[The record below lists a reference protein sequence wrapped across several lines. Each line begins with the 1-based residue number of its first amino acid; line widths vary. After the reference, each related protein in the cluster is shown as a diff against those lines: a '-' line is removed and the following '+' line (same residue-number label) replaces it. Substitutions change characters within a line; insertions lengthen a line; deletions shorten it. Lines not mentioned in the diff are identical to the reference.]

1 MEASQVEEAQRNGS
15 YYQLRA
21 VEEGWRETRQP
32 SIHFMLCNFLSLIAL
47 CILQIAVVATVN
59 AQPAGVIQTDCQNAA
74 AFVTRATQLRTEWRR
89 ASLLNAIAEYTKAQ
103 KCWEASGDSQQAADA
118 AQAIGEIHLIFSDF
132 AKAHESY
139 AQALALTQ
147 QRHDQ
152 NAEAGALADLAYAL
166 IFLDQKDQAK
176 ATAER
181 ALSISRSTGDKLR
194 EAQALFTLGMLSYI
208 SGDLP
213 VALEQENQALVLA
226 RETQKPE
233 LLARIFLALGYIR
246 NDLDDLEDS
255 LSYYQQ
261 SLSIWR
267 SLQNRWGQTRTLT
280 SIGLVQ
286 TLLGDR
292 QSALESLKATLP
304 ALEEMGD
311 RLSQGAA
318 LNNIA
323 YVYQTLGELSIA
335 LDYYVQALKVFDEIK
350 FAVGQIVST
359 GYCGDIYA
367 LMSQYDKALPYYE
380 RAISASRAT
389 ENHLMEADVL
399 NSLGSLYFSKGE
411 RAKSR
416 KFFEDALAEYRRIS
430 QWRGLSSALNNLGF
444 FFEKSGDMAR
454 AKANYTEALTY
465 SNSAGDR
472 EGSASILYNL
482 ARVESSLGALEDARS
497 HIEESLKLN
506 EASRAKISSQ
516 DLRIAYF
523 ASVHQH
529 YEFYIDL
536 LMQLHR
542 AHPAAGFDVLALQ
555 VSEKARARSLLELL
569 TQSGTT
575 LRQTVPPE
583 LLQRERSIRS
593 ALNSE
598 LFRKLQASSDKN
610 GAKSASTDIA
620 KLELQYEE
628 IKYQIRTVSAGYASI
643 ALPQTLDVEEVQ
655 RKILDDDTAILEYS
669 LGEKRSFVWVIT
681 SSSVRSYELP
691 SSAVLEKEGR
701 SLIEALVVAPSTT
714 RKTPTE
720 TDYSKQ
726 AEKISSLLFDQ
737 ALNNV
742 TAKRLV
748 IIGDG
753 ILQNLPYAALTHQE
767 TDANRALLINN
778 FEVVRLPSISV
789 LTVLRRQLNNR
800 TPAQLAVAVVAD
812 PVFNN
817 ADVRVQRAISQGRKE
832 AGHNSSLAKVP
843 TNVVAEKSL
852 AIARALRGS
861 NLSGEIS
868 RLPFSRQEAQSI
880 LSLASSDQSFAAL
893 DFKANRAT
901 VLNSDLSKY
910 RIIHFATHGL
920 LNSEHPELSGVLLS
934 MVDEKGGPQ
943 DGFLQLN
950 EIYNLNLQ
958 AELVVLS
965 ACQTGLGKD
974 VKGEGLVG
982 LTRGF
987 MYAGATRVVASLWK
1001 VDDAATAQLMSYF
1014 YQEMF
1019 TNQKKP
1025 AAALRAAQ
1033 LKMAKYRA
1041 WKSPYYWAGF
1051 VIQGEWN

>member
-1 MEASQVEEAQRNGS
+1 
-15 YYQLRA
+15 
-21 VEEGWRETRQP
+21 
-32 SIHFMLCNFLSLIAL
+32 MLCKFTFLIAL
-47 CILQIAVVATVN
+47 CIVQITVAARVN
-59 AQPAGVIQTDCQNAA
+59 AQPASRGRNDCQNAA
-74 AFVTRATQLRTEWRR
+74 AFVSRAVQLRSEWRR
-89 ASLLNAIAEYTKAQ
+89 DSLLNAVAEYTNAQ

-118 AQAIGEIHLIFSDF
+118 AKAIGEIHLIFSDF
-132 AKAHESY
+132 AKAHEAY
-139 AQALALTQ
+139 ARALALRQ
-147 QRHDQ
+147 QRADRS
-152 NAEAGALADLAYAL
+152 AEAGALADLAYAL

-176 ATAER
+176 ANAER
-181 ALSISRSTGDKLR
+181 ALSISRSTGDKSR
-194 EAQALFTLGMLSYI
+194 EAQALLTLGMLSYI
-208 SGDLP
+208 SGDLR

-233 LLARIFLALGYIR
+233 LLARIFLTIGYIR
-246 NDLDDLEDS
+246 NDLDDLEDA
-255 LSYYQQ
+255 LSNYQQ

-335 LDYYVQALKVFDEIK
+335 LDYYLQALKVFDEIK
-350 FAVGQIVST
+350 FAVGQIATTS
-359 GYCGDIYA
+359 YCGDIYT

-380 RAISASRAT
+380 RASSASRAT
-389 ENHLMEADVL
+389 GNHLMEADVL

-411 RAKSR
+411 PGKSR
-416 KFFEDALAEYRRIS
+416 KFFEDALAAYRQES
-430 QWRGLSSALNNLGF
+430 HWRGLSWALNNLGYY
-444 FFEKSGDMAR
+444 FEKTGDTTR

-482 ARVESSLGALEDARS
+482 ARVESSLGALEEART

-516 DLRIAYF
+516 ELRVAYF

-542 AHPAAGFDVLALQ
+542 ARPSAGFDVQALQ
-555 VSEKARARSLLELL
+555 ASEKARARSLLELL

-583 LLQRERSIRS
+583 LLQKERSIRS

-598 LFRKLQASSDKN
+598 LFRKLQASSNKPD
-610 GAKSASTDIA
+610 AKPASTNIA
-620 KLELQYEE
+620 KLEMQYEE
-628 IKYQIRTVSAGYASI
+628 IKYQIRTVSAGYALI

-681 SSSVRSYELP
+681 SKGVSSYELP
-691 SSAVLEKEGR
+691 PSTVLEKEGR
-701 SLIEALVVAPSTT
+701 RLIEALVVEPSN
-714 RKTPTE
+714 RKTPGE
-720 TDYSKQ
+720 NDYSKQ

-737 ALNNV
+737 ALSNV
-742 TAKRLV
+742 TASRLV

-753 ILQNLPYAALTHQE
+753 VLQNLPYSALTHIAHKQ
-767 TDANRALLINN
+767 TRANRAPLIED

-789 LTVLRRQLNNR
+789 LSVLRRQLTNR

-817 ADVRVQRAISQGRKE
+817 ADARVQRATSHARKKN
-832 AGHNSSLAKVP
+832 GLNSSV
-843 TNVVAEKSL
+843 EKSSPDLVAANSL
-852 AIARALRGS
+852 ATVRALR
-861 NLSGEIS
+861 SGNFISEIA
-868 RLPFSRQEAQSI
+868 RLPFSRQEAQAI
-880 LSLASSDQSFAAL
+880 LSLTSGDQSFAAL
-893 DFKANRAT
+893 DFKASRAT
-901 VLNSDLSKY
+901 VLSSDLSKY

-934 MVDEKGGPQ
+934 MVDENGRPQ

-1014 YQEMF
+1014 YQEIF

-1033 LKMAKYRA
+1033 LKMAKHRA
-1041 WKSPYYWAGF
+1041 WESPYYWAGF
-1051 VIQGEWN
+1051 IIQGEWN

>member
-1 MEASQVEEAQRNGS
+1 
-15 YYQLRA
+15 
-21 VEEGWRETRQP
+21 
-32 SIHFMLCNFLSLIAL
+32 MLTKFTSLLAL
-47 CILQIAVVATVN
+47 CILIAVAPRVN
-59 AQPAGVIQTDCQNAA
+59 AQPASAAQADCQNAA
-74 AFVTRATQLRTEWRR
+74 ALVTRARELRAEWRR
-89 ASLLNAIAEYTKAQ
+89 ASLLNAIAEYTKVQ
-103 KCWEASGDSQQAADA
+103 KCSEASADSQQAADA
-118 AQAIGEIHLIFSDF
+118 AQAIGEIHFIFSDF
-132 AKAHESY
+132 AKAQEAY
-139 AQALALTQ
+139 TQALALRQ
-147 QRHDQ
+147 QRADRG
-152 NAEAGALADLAYAL
+152 AEAGALADLAYIL

-176 ATAER
+176 ANAER
-181 ALSISRSTGDKLR
+181 ALSISRSTSDKFR
-194 EAQALFTLGMLSYI
+194 EAQALFTLGVLSYF

-213 VALEQENQALVLA
+213 LALDQENQALVLV
-226 RETQKPE
+226 RETQKPDLE
-233 LLARIFLALGYIR
+233 ARILLTLGMVR
-246 NDLDDLEDS
+246 NDLDDLEDA

-261 SLSIWR
+261 SLSIWK

-280 SIGLVQ
+280 SMGLAQ

-304 ALEEMGD
+304 ALREMGD
-311 RLSQGAA
+311 RLSEGAA

-323 YVYQTLGELSIA
+323 YVYQTLGELSLA
-335 LDYYVQALKVFDEIK
+335 LDYYAQALKVFDEIK
-350 FAVGQIVST
+350 FAIGQIVST
-359 GYCGDIYA
+359 GYCADVYV
-367 LMSQYDKALPYYE
+367 LMSEFEKALPYYE
-380 RAISASRAT
+380 RALAGSRAIQ
-389 ENHLMEADVL
+389 NYLMVADAL
-399 NSLGSLYFSKGE
+399 NNLGSLYFSKGE
-411 RAKSR
+411 REKSR
-416 KFFEDALAEYRRIS
+416 KFFEDALAEYRRAS
-430 QWRGLSSALNNLGF
+430 HWRGLSWALNNLGYY
-444 FFEKSGDMAR
+444 FEKSGDTAR
-454 AKANYTEALTY
+454 AKANYIEALTY
-465 SNSAGDR
+465 AKSSGDR

-482 ARVESSLGALEDARS
+482 ARVESSLGALEDART

-516 DLRIAYF
+516 DLRVSYF
-523 ASVHQH
+523 ASIHQH
-529 YEFYIDL
+529 YEFYVDL

-542 AHPAAGFDVLALQ
+542 ARPSAGYDVQALQ

-575 LRQTVPPE
+575 LKKNVPPE

-610 GAKSASTDIA
+610 NAKAGSTDIA
-620 KLELQYEE
+620 KLELEYEE

-681 SSSVRSYELP
+681 SSSVTSYELP
-691 SSAVLEKEGR
+691 PSAVLEQEGR
-701 SLIEALVVAPSTT
+701 TLIEALVVAPSNTS
-714 RKTPTE
+714 KTAAE
-720 TDYSKQ
+720 NNYSKQ

-737 ALNNV
+737 ALSKV

-753 ILQNLPYAALTHQE
+753 VLQNLPYPALTHKQ
-767 TDANRALLINN
+767 TDTNRALIIDD

-789 LTVLRRQLNNR
+789 LSVLRRQLNNR
-800 TPAQLAVAVVAD
+800 TSAQLAVAVIAD
-812 PVFNN
+812 PVFNT
-817 ADVRVQRAISQGRKE
+817 ADARVQRAISQGRKQE
-832 AGHNSSLAKVP
+832 GHNSSLAKASP
-843 TNVVAEKSL
+843 DLVAANSL
-852 AIARALRGS
+852 VTTRALRSS
-861 NLSGEIS
+861 NFSSEIA
-868 RLPFSRQEAQSI
+868 RLPFSRQEAQAI
-880 LSLASSDQSFAAL
+880 LSLTSTDKSFSAL
-893 DFKANRAT
+893 DFKASRAT
-901 VLNSDLSKY
+901 VLSSDLSKY

-920 LNSEHPELSGVLLS
+920 LNSDHPELSGVLLS
-934 MVDEKGGPQ
+934 MVDEKGRPQ

-950 EIYNLNLQ
+950 EIYNLNLR
-958 AELVVLS
+958 ADLVVLS

-1033 LKMAKYRA
+1033 LKMAKHRA

-1051 VIQGEWN
+1051 IIQGEWN